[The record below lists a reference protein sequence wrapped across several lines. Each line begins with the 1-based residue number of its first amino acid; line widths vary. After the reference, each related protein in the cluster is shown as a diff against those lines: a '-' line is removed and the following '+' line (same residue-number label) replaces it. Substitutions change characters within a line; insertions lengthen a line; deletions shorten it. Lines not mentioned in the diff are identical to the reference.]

1 MYAALWRI
9 LPGPLWLR
17 IIILTG
23 ATIIVAILLMLFVFP
38 ALDVAL
44 TSREVT
50 VNT

>member
-9 LPGPLWLR
+9 LPGPLWVR
-17 IIILTG
+17 IAILTA
-23 ATIIVAILLMLFVFP
+23 ATVVVAILLMLFVFP

-50 VNT
+50 VNQ